1 MNKYIISLI
10 LISISLFSYAQPEEI
25 KTYTLHAPNLEMK
38 VMDYG
43 ARIQQLKF
51 RNTDIALGFDSLD
64 QYTLERQNFGA
75 VVGRYIGRITGG
87 YLKIDDNEYM
97 LQIRHHGDCSH
108 GGSPNFSERMWDILS
123 HNDTTITMR
132 YVSPDGENGFPG
144 ELTLDVTYT
153 LTQKQDLRIDYKATR
168 RVMA

>member
-1 MNKYIISLI
+1 MKKYIISLV
-10 LISISLFSYAQPEEI
+10 LISISIFSYAQQEEI
-25 KTYTLHAPNLEMK
+25 KTYTLRAPNMEMK

-43 ARIQQLKF
+43 ARIHKLIF
-51 RNTDIALGFDSLD
+51 RNIDLALGFDSLE

-87 YLKIDDNEYM
+87 YLKIDGNEYM

-108 GGSPNFSERMWDILS
+108 GGSPNFSERIWDIIS
-123 HNDTTITMR
+123 HNDTSITMR
-132 YVSPDGENGFPG
+132 YISPDGENGFPG

-153 LTQKQDLRIDYKATR
+153 LTQKQDLRID
-168 RVMA
+168 